1 MITPAD
7 RATSEAVVW
16 DLDDHAAPE
25 RAAVVA
31 SVVRVEVNDPA
42 RIALWRAI
50 NWIDLQAPG
59 RARAILLELVKSL

>member
-1 MITPAD
+1 MITQAEPV
-7 RATSEAVVW
+7 TW

-50 NWIDLQAPG
+50 NWLDLGAPG
-59 RARAILLELVKSL
+59 KARAILIELVKAL